1 MVTMFRVH
9 CNKCFRH
16 RKTDPAV
23 PFHLT
28 QCRHVICGPCLGQSS
43 LEKNCPLC
51 GQVLKAIQ
59 INRDMPTSV
68 ANYFADPLRFQQIYR
83 KISKFQAD
91 QRASDNLGFY
101 RQLQQLEQNKRQL
114 EGFCKMEAQLNQK
127 VVEEKKRIAELRTYI
142 AYHENAQRMTRRRH
156 SAGERFHTPEFKEA
170 WNTSVS
176 TSDKSPSDMPSDS
189 SRRSADLDTQST
201 RRRSFGSDTKGFRL

>member
-1 MVTMFRVH
+1 MFRVH
-9 CNKCFRH
+9 CNKCFLH

-28 QCRHVICGPCLGQSS
+28 QCRHVICAPCLGQSS
-43 LEKNCPLC
+43 QERKCPLC
-51 GQVLKAIQ
+51 GRALKTIQ
-59 INRDMPTSV
+59 INREMPTCV
-68 ANYFADPLRFQQIYR
+68 ANYFEDPLRFQQMYR

-127 VVEEKKRIAELRTYI
+127 VVEEKKRIAEIRTYI
-142 AYHENAQRMTRRRH
+142 AYHEDAQKRRRH
-156 SAGERFHTPEFKEA
+156 STGERSHTPEFKEA

-176 TSDKSPSDMPSDS
+176 TSDQ
-189 SRRSADLDTQST
+189 TQSDKPFNSFCPDANMDSRPT
-201 RRRSFGSDTKGFRL
+201 RRRSFGGDTKDLRL